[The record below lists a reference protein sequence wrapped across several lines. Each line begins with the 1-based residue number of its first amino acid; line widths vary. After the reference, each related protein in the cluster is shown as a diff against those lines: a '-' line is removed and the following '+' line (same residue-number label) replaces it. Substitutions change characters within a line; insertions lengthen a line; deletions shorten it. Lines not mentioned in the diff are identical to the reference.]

1 MEIIHSFQS
10 KCKSKA
16 QLFHS
21 QSHCVIDN
29 RMKIVLSLIKQI
41 NGLGTKNDGNFVV
54 SLDKF
59 EYMFS
64 MKLGHCISKPLWY
77 PIVSLRDVLSK
88 RVCVLYHYLVNFKSK
103 AFLPHKIMRIHQV
116 QSWLATEN
124 DNQAN
129 NSVMG
134 QAG

>member
-16 QLFHS
+16 QLFPS

-59 EYMFS
+59 EF
-64 MKLGHCISKPLWY
+64 C
-77 PIVSLRDVLSK
+77 
-88 RVCVLYHYLVNFKSK
+88 YLIEHN
-103 AFLPHKIMRIHQV
+103 L
-116 QSWLATEN
+116 
-124 DNQAN
+124 
-129 NSVMG
+129 
-134 QAG
+134 